1 MVKLMNR
8 KINWLGFMPFM
19 VFIGLVAIFAF
30 GMWGNRISRDASP
43 LIGKPAPIIEMI
55 GLDNQTLSLG
65 GKSTKPIIINFFAS
79 WCAPCRAE
87 NAALLQL
94 AQSEK
99 IELIGIAYR
108 DDPPKT
114 TDFLETLGNPFAQI
128 GIDRQGEYGA
138 KFGLSGVPE
147 TYIIDTNGIIIY
159 KHKGEVAVS
168 DIPKLINIAT
178 QK

>member
-1 MVKLMNR
+1 MPTKN
-8 KINWLGFMPFM
+8 KINWLSFIPLIL
-19 VFIGLVAIFAF
+19 FIGLIATFGY
-30 GMWGNRISRDASP
+30 GMWGQRVSRDASP
-43 LIGKPAPIIEMI
+43 LIGKPAPNANLV
-55 GLDNQTLSLG
+55 GLDGADLQIG
-65 GKSTKPIIINFFAS
+65 GKTEKPIIVNFFAS

-87 NAALLQL
+87 SPALIEL

-99 IELIGIAYR
+99 IKLIGIAYR

-114 TDFLETLGNPFAQI
+114 QEFLQSVGNPFAQI
-128 GIDRQGEYGA
+128 GIDRQGEVGT

-147 TYIIDTNGIIIY
+147 TYIINKDGIIIY
-159 KHKGEVAVS
+159 KHKGEVITS